1 MMIQKAE
8 SAEQKAEGR
17 RLLSAFCLLL
27 SAFCFLCTGCSTQPR
42 VVLYCAQDREFAE
55 QILADFAKQSGF
67 PVVPRYDSEANKAVG
82 LYEDLVR
89 EAPKPRCDVHW
100 NNEILATIRLGR
112 QGILEPYQSPSAAPY
127 PSAFKAKD
135 HTWTAFAARARVLI
149 INTKLLRDRDIL
161 QAQWP
166 RSLLDL
172 TAPRWKNQLAMAK
185 PVAGTSATQ
194 AACLFQVWG
203 KDKARAWYLALKANG
218 VQLVAGNKQ
227 VAEGVGQGQ
236 YMFGLTDTDD
246 AIAEVE
252 ADRPVRIVFPDADA
266 SADSKLGTLYIP
278 NTVAVIKSCPNP
290 AGARRL
296 IDYLL
301 SADVETK
308 LAQSASKQIPLNP
321 QVRAK
326 LPPQI
331 QTPQTAR
338 ALPVDFERAADLWDE
353 VQSFMNKE
361 FSVP

>member
-1 MMIQKAE
+1 MMHQQAE
-8 SAEQKAEGR
+8 RRRQKAEGR
-17 RLLSAFCLLL
+17 QLPSAFCLLL
-27 SAFCFLCTGCSTQPR
+27 SAFCLLCTGCSRQPR

-55 QILADFAKQSGF
+55 QILADFTGQTGV

-82 LYEDLVR
+82 LFEDLVR
-89 EAPKPRCDVHW
+89 EAPRPRCDVHW
-100 NNEILATIRLGR
+100 NNEILATIRLQR

-127 PSAFKAKD
+127 PSALRAKD
-135 HTWTAFAARARVLI
+135 HTWTGFAARARVLI
-149 INTKLLRDRDIL
+149 VNTKRLRERDIP

-172 TAPRWKNQLAMAK
+172 TAPRWKDQLAMAK

-203 KDKARAWYLALKANG
+203 KDKARTWYLQLKANG

-236 YMFGLTDTDD
+236 YLFGLTDTDD

-252 ADRPVRIVFPDADA
+252 AGRPIRIVFLDADA
-266 SADSKLGTLYIP
+266 SPDSKLGTLYIP
-278 NTVAVIKSCPNP
+278 NTVAVIRSCPNP
-290 AGARRL
+290 EGARRL
-296 IDYLL
+296 VDYLL
-301 SADVETK
+301 SAEVESK
-308 LAQSASKQIPLNP
+308 LAESASKQIPQNP
-321 QVRAK
+321 KVRAK

-338 ALPVDFERAADLWDE
+338 ALPVDFERAAELWDE
-353 VQSFMNKE
+353 VQSFMTKE
-361 FSVP
+361 FLVP